1 MSLTILI
8 PIKNETEIIENTL
21 QVLENS
27 WLKEIDHEIIAPGH
41 GDIISKPHSRI
52 EQMKLHHKRRAEKI
66 LSFLQESD
74 FTGWEMVENLFPR
87 KLDALNLR
95 LAFQETMA
103 HLIYLENKGKIK
115 QETKNNSIY
124 WKIIL

>member
-1 MSLTILI
+1 MHINCPGKKASRTKASLH
-8 PIKNETEIIENTL
+8 KNTVDKNP
-21 QVLENS
+21 V
-27 WLKEIDHEIIAPGH
+27 
-41 GDIISKPHSRI
+41 
-52 EQMKLHHKRRAEKI
+52 
-66 LSFLQESD
+66 
-74 FTGWEMVENLFPR
+74 EMVENLFPR

-124 WKIIL
+124 WKII

>member
-1 MSLTILI
+1 MLANYTQSLDKIY
-8 PIKNETEIIENTL
+8 
-21 QVLENS
+21 
-27 WLKEIDHEIIAPGH
+27 EIDHEIIAPGH

-52 EQMKLHHKRRAEKI
+52 EQMKLHHKRRTEKI
-66 LSFLQESD
+66 LNFLKDSD
-74 FTGWEMVENLFPR
+74 LTGWEMVESLFPR

-124 WKIIL
+124 WKII